1 MKLPI
6 AIMTCAAATLV
17 ALFLPVQPGAPGW
30 LSVAWE
36 TRRINAIL
44 LVVGAGVPL
53 AMGVWALLQR
63 PLLRWQAIA
72 ATGGFGVVF
81 LKVQVYRGLTRA
93 LSAPLSMQI
102 LTVAVL
108 VGLVAGAIAIVV
120 APDS

>member
-1 MKLPI
+1 MRLSVAII
-6 AIMTCAAATLV
+6 ACAVATLV
-17 ALFLPVQPGAPGW
+17 ALFLPVLPRAPGW

-44 LVVGAGVPL
+44 LVLGAAVPL
-53 AMGVWALLQR
+53 AMGVWALISR

-81 LKVQVYRGLTRA
+81 LKVQVYRGLTRVT
-93 LSAPLSMQI
+93 SAPLSMQI
-102 LTVAVL
+102 LTAAVL
-108 VGLVAGAIAIVV
+108 VGIVIGAIAIVL

>member
-1 MKLPI
+1 MKLSI

-17 ALFLPVQPGAPGW
+17 ALFLPVVPGAPGW

-53 AMGVWALLQR
+53 GMAVWALMRR
-63 PLLRWQAIA
+63 PMLRWQAIA

-81 LKVQVYRGLTRA
+81 LKVQVYRGLTRV
-93 LSAPLSMQI
+93 LSAPASMQV

-108 VGLVAGAIAIVV
+108 LGLIAGAIAIVL